1 MAYDKRLI
9 GIDKERLV
17 VGQIRKWLPSYPIV
31 MLSGPRKVGKTIALL
46 QIAANPGYDVET
58 RFIDCS
64 DGAAPSILSE
74 LMTENCFT
82 GILLLDEFHLLEDA
96 QDWLLTFHNCLND
109 LPTFKV
115 VITGSVA
122 AQITFLAQRR
132 GGGRNRLLHLP
143 VLTYLEYLHF
153 TCDIPYDTDL
163 SLATSEASFKDYMML
178 KNLRGFEMAPIDE
191 HYVKDAG
198 MEIALAKR
206 ASSYTTALLNS
217 NEITIQH
224 ALLLLAYRLIDAW
237 GFDKTFASPPIA
249 SRETGAADVAHN
261 LRQRD
266 AFDGSRLAEAVRA
279 SLTREQIQEALRYLL
294 WNDLAYCNFAET
306 DIEANLD
313 TQLLASLLLG
323 KDLSSEQLDS
333 LFTNRIQIC
342 VVSPMFYSL
351 ITEEL
356 WEKIRECL
364 KEHAREHKPLFIKLA
379 RIMRNRDIVSSDPH
393 LLGNWVEAYLRGAY
407 ALRSATPMITSS
419 FVTETQR
426 EIDIARGG
434 LENILVEVAVKQE
447 EKKEKDVN
455 FQLAYTGKE
464 KCFLTTK
471 STIERVVWQGV
482 PILRIPYHMLAAH
495 LDRDELPS
503 SLV

>member
-1 MAYDKRLI
+1 MAHGKRLI

-17 VGQIRKWLPSYPIV
+17 VRQIRKWLQSYPIV

-64 DGAAPSILSE
+64 DGAAPSTLSE
-74 LMTENCFT
+74 LLTDYRFA

-96 QDWLLTFHNCLND
+96 QDWLLTFQNRLND
-109 LPTFKV
+109 HPLFKV

-153 TCDIPYDTDL
+153 ICNVPYDADL
-163 SLATSEASFKDYMML
+163 SLVTSESSFKDYMVL

-191 HYVKDAG
+191 RYIQDAG
-198 MEIALAKR
+198 IEIALAKR

-237 GFDKTFASPPIA
+237 GFDKTFVSPPIGNK
-249 SRETGAADVAHN
+249 ETGAADVAHN
-261 LRQRD
+261 LRQRGT
-266 AFDGSRLAEAVRA
+266 FDSSRLAEAVRA
-279 SLTREQIQEALRYLL
+279 SLTREQIQDALRYLI
-294 WNDLAYCNFAET
+294 WNDLTYCSFAET

-323 KDLSSEQLDS
+323 KDLTSEQLDS
-333 LFTNRIQIC
+333 LFTNRVQIC
-342 VVSPMFYSL
+342 VVSPMFYSM
-351 ITEEL
+351 IAEEL
-356 WEKIRECL
+356 WEKIRDCL
-364 KEHAREHKPLFIKLA
+364 MEHSGEHKPLFVKVA
-379 RIMRNRDIVSSDPH
+379 RIMRNRDIISSDPH
-393 LLGNWVEAYLRGAY
+393 LLGNWIEA
-407 ALRSATPMITSS
+407 
-419 FVTETQR
+419 
-426 EIDIARGG
+426 
-434 LENILVEVAVKQE
+434 
-447 EKKEKDVN
+447 
-455 FQLAYTGKE
+455 
-464 KCFLTTK
+464 
-471 STIERVVWQGV
+471 GV
-482 PILRIPYHMLAAH
+482 CAKVCNANDHI
-495 LDRDELPS
+495 
-503 SLV
+503 